1 MLYEEASI
9 FSLDKFPVPL
19 DDKVEEDKYSSAQ
32 EHKTNFQNKAT
43 IQNFLQRG
51 LYILLE
57 CIFRDKYNA
66 ANAWV
71 QSITWNYCIQIL
83 QLSRR

>member
-19 DDKVEEDKYSSAQ
+19 DDKVEGVKYSYAQ
-32 EHKTNFQNKAT
+32 EHKTNLQNKAT

-57 CIFRDKYNA
+57 CIFRDKYNV
-66 ANAWV
+66 ANA
-71 QSITWNYCIQIL
+71 
-83 QLSRR
+83 

>member
-9 FSLDKFPVPL
+9 FSLNKFPALP
-19 DDKVEEDKYSSAQ
+19 DDRVEGVNYSSAQ
-32 EHKTNFQNKAT
+32 EHETNLQNKAT

-57 CIFRDKYNA
+57 CIFRDKYNV
-66 ANAWV
+66 ANA
-71 QSITWNYCIQIL
+71 
-83 QLSRR
+83 

>member
-9 FSLDKFPVPL
+9 FSLNKFPALL
-19 DDKVEEDKYSSAQ
+19 DDRVEGVNYSYAQ
-32 EHKTNFQNKAT
+32 EHKTNLQNKAT

-57 CIFRDKYNA
+57 CIFRDKYNV
-66 ANAWV
+66 ANA
-71 QSITWNYCIQIL
+71 
-83 QLSRR
+83 